1 MRNAHYRTGNMARNT
16 ENRGGKKQSV
26 GYARWGETLVN
37 LEKGKRT
44 LQELEY
50 CEKHRKTQHNRNT
63 DFGPAFGREK

>member
-26 GYARWGETLVN
+26 GHARWGETLVN

-44 LQELEY
+44 L
-50 CEKHRKTQHNRNT
+50 
-63 DFGPAFGREK
+63 